1 MKLVVVGL
9 GQCGGRIADEFA
21 RLNSRAHSRRGMTI
35 VTGCFAVNTDA
46 ADLSGLNS
54 ISNDHRHR
62 ILIGSRKTGGHGVGK
77 INELGAEIAK
87 EDADKIVDAIRTTK
101 KFFETDAFLLIAG
114 SAGGT
119 GSGAIPIIT
128 QHLKE
133 RYIDKPIWNLII
145 LPFEHEET
153 TEERTIFNVAT
164 CIKSCYTIADAVFLV
179 DNQRYVRKDSSLQSN
194 LSKINSMIT
203 EPFYN
208 LLCAGEEKK
217 SKYIGAKLLDAGDII
232 QTVVGWT
239 VIGYGKTQAPLFK
252 LPIELRSDFRKKGQ
266 EIQKGIQAMDEAIS
280 ELSLKCNPADSR
292 RALYLV
298 SGPAKEMNMDMVK
311 EIGDYMRDIAPEAII
326 RNGDYPRERGI
337 VDVTV
342 LLSEL
347 SDVGKVRDYY
357 LKSTDLIPEFKKRQ
371 EETEDK
377 LKALEEVSKDIPS
390 LL

>member
-21 RLNSRAHSRRGMTI
+21 RLNGRAKGRRGMTI
-35 VTGCFAVNTDA
+35 ITGCFAVNTDA
-46 ADLSGLNS
+46 ADLSGLSS

-77 INELGAEIAK
+77 INELGAEIAR
-87 EDADKIVDAIRTTK
+87 EDADKIIDAIRTTK
-101 KFFETDAFLLIAG
+101 RFFETDAFMLIAG
-114 SAGGT
+114 AAGGT
-119 GSGAIPIIT
+119 GSGAISVIT

-133 RYIDKPIWNLII
+133 RYIDKPIWNLIV

-153 TEERTIFNVAT
+153 TEERTTFNVAT
-164 CIKSCYTIADAVFLV
+164 CLKSCYSIADAVFLV
-179 DNQRYVRKDSSLQSN
+179 DNQRYVRKDSSIQTN
-194 LSKINSMIT
+194 LTKINSMIV

-208 LLCAGEEKK
+208 MLCAGEEKK

-252 LPIELRSDFRKKGQ
+252 LPIELKSDFRKKGQ

-347 SDVGKVRDYY
+347 SDVEKVRDYY

-377 LKALEEVSKDIPS
+377 LRALEDVSKDIPS